1 MRTPRVPGCVPVL
14 VGRRRLTV
22 AKRRQVAVCVP
33 LRVPGLR
40 ASVRVRVGRFL
51 WRGAPGSAPGVC
63 APAGAQG
70 FTLRMGGAPRAE
82 PRARCSGAEPARG
95 PKPQAEPRRGPPP
108 TPPPA
113 RARAACGAQAPE
125 SSRGAVTTAAA
136 PVGCG
141 DRAPGAAEPAP
152 SALSPAPSRV
162 RAEPQPPIPGPRPG
176 DQQVSEHTR
185 ARRPRPG
192 RNPLCLPPPN
202 FPPRGLE
209 PLTAA
214 RPLPCPGSAG
224 RLPPPSL
231 PPRVGRGEEAAQSSL
246 AGGDPRER
254 GASANRRTPPPL
266 PFPSGFPNALSRAG
280 GGGAAAPASRPILA
294 QARGGSGIGT
304 RLPEAR
310 DPKVRTATRRVE
322 SGGTDREGLGMEEGA
337 MPPPFSGPR
346 GAVRWGCPLWGEISA
361 GPDRGQIYV
370 HPDGGE
376 IYVVCPISARS
387 DRKEIS
393 VPS

>member
-1 MRTPRVPGCVPVL
+1 MYPRVCRVCARLSVSAWAAFCGGAPPGQRGGVRPSGCPGFHPQN
-14 VGRRRLTV
+14 GRSAT
-22 AKRRQVAVCVP
+22 C
-33 LRVPGLR
+33 
-40 ASVRVRVGRFL
+40 
-51 WRGAPGSAPGVC
+51 GAPGALLWGGASPGPQAPGRAQAGP
-63 APAGAQG
+63 APDP
-70 FTLRMGGAPRAE
+70 AP
-82 PRARCSGAEPARG
+82 STS
-95 PKPQAEPRRGPPP
+95 PRRPRSPG
-108 TPPPA
+108 A
-113 RARAACGAQAPE
+113 GAQAPE
-125 SSRGAVTTAAA
+125 PSRGAETTAAA

-162 RAEPQPPIPGPRPG
+162 RAEPQPPIPGPWPG

-185 ARRPRPG
+185 ALQPRPG
-192 RNPLCLPPPN
+192 RNPLTRSAAPARPEPPLPAAAQLSS
-202 FPPRGLE
+202 PRVR
-209 PLTAA
+209 ASNRCA
-214 RPLPCPGSAG
+214 PLPCPGSAG

-231 PPRVGRGEEAAQSSL
+231 PPRVGRGEEGAQSSL

-254 GASANRRTPPPL
+254 GASANRCTPPPL

-337 MPPPFSGPR
+337 MPPPPFSGSR
-346 GAVRWGCPLWGEISA
+346 GAVRWGCPLWG
-361 GPDRGQIYV
+361 
-370 HPDGGE
+370 
-376 IYVVCPISARS
+376 
-387 DRKEIS
+387 
-393 VPS
+393 